1 VYNAVGARETAPMS
15 DIAASWLAIAAY
27 CLAMLAIGVWS
38 VRRTRDA
45 EEFFLG
51 GRRLGPWVAALS
63 QGATQSSAW
72 TMVGVSGAAFAWGLP
87 AVWIWLSVV
96 AGYAVNWFWVA
107 PRLRR
112 MSAEE
117 GSLTLVQLL
126 AGRAQGPQSTRFR
139 RSAAGIV
146 VFSFLFYVAAQ
157 FQAAG
162 QAFAITLHLPLAAC
176 IVAGSVVIVAYTL
189 AGGFWAASVTDFV
202 QALLMLLVAV
212 VLPVA
217 ALQAAGGAGALL
229 AGLEAGPAAAD
240 LMGGRG
246 GAAAIAFVA
255 GTMGIGLAAP
265 GQPHVVNHF
274 MAARDRQA
282 IRRGG
287 VIAIAWIAL
296 VLAGMLVVGWSA
308 HLLAP
313 APARAEE
320 ALFAA
325 AAAWLPPLAAAL
337 VSVAVLSA
345 IMSTVDSQLIT
356 ATSSLTLDWSGGG
369 GPARARAGLLAF
381 SAVAVAIAVFAPA
394 TIYSRVLF
402 AWNALGAAFGPLVV
416 LAVLGRRPAAGAALA
431 GLWTGFL
438 LTVAFYLAADA
449 EGDVLE
455 RTVPFLVALV
465 VTVAV
470 EASSR
475 SNDPASRAST
485 AER

>member
-1 VYNAVGARETAPMS
+1 MS
-15 DIAASWLAIAAY
+15 AAAATWLAVAAY
-27 CLAMLAIGVWS
+27 CAAMLAIGAWAA
-38 VRRTRDA
+38 RRTRDA

-51 GRRLGPWVAALS
+51 GRRLGPWLAALS

-96 AGYAVNWFWVA
+96 AGYAVNWFWIA

-112 MSAEE
+112 LSVEE

-126 AGRAQGPQSTRFR
+126 AGRAGGPRAALLR
-139 RSAAGIV
+139 RSASAVI

-162 QAFAITLHLPLAAC
+162 QAFALALDLPLAAC
-176 IVAGSVVIVAYTL
+176 VLAGSAIIVAYTL
-189 AGGFWAASVTDFV
+189 VGGFWAASVTDFV

-212 VLPVA
+212 LLPAA
-217 ALQAAGGAGALL
+217 AL
-229 AGLEAGPAAAD
+229 LEAGGPGPLLQGLGAAPASAELFGGRDAAA
-240 LMGGRG
+240 
-246 GAAAIAFVA
+246 AAAFVA

-274 MAARDRQA
+274 MAARDERALRQGGA
-282 IRRGG
+282 I
-287 VIAIAWIAL
+287 ALAWIAL

-308 HLLAP
+308 HLLAFP
-313 APARAEE
+313 PARAED

-325 AAAWLPPLAAAL
+325 AGAWLPPLAAAL
-337 VSVAVLSA
+337 VTVAVLAA

-356 ATSSLTLDWSGGG
+356 ATSSITLDWSGSGA
-369 GPARARAGLLAF
+369 PAKARAALLCF
-381 SAVAVAIAVFAPA
+381 SVVAAAIALLAPA

-416 LAVLGRRPAAGAALA
+416 LTVMGRRPGPGAALA
-431 GLWTGFL
+431 GLWTGFA

-455 RTVPFLVALV
+455 RSVPFAVALAL
-465 VTVAV
+465 TAAL
-470 EASSR
+470 EA
-475 SNDPASRAST
+475 ASRARPPSASAST
-485 AER
+485 AAR